1 MKKIEFEVKHL
12 ESTVKVTK
20 MKLFEAVDILM
31 NIEGTIDEVQ
41 YELSGDKW
49 VEIERIQIADSVKSR
64 IKE

>member
-49 VEIERIQIADSVKSR
+49 VEIGRVQIADSVKSR